1 MTTVELFL
9 KLNTSQKD
17 QFCDDL
23 INFGLV
29 SEMNPTAWNRTVK
42 AAIKNAKGTLKKLYQ
57 SFKPLEPAQ
66 RARFFQDMI
75 DEAMRQQH
83 EQN

>member
-23 INFGLV
+23 VAFGLI
-29 SEMNPTAWNRTVK
+29 SEMNPKAWNKSVK
-42 AAIKNAKGTLKKLYQ
+42 KMIKKSKGTLKKLYQ
-57 SFKPLEPAQ
+57 SFQHLDAQQ
-66 RARFFQDMI
+66 RARFYDSFF
-75 DEAMRQQH
+75 EALIH